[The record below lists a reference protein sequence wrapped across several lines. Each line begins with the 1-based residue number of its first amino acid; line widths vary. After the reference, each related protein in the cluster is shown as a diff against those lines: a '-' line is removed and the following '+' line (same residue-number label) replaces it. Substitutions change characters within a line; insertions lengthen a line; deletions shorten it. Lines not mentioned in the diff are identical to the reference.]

1 MTGLSTQIL
10 TLFLVHTDQIPS
22 QNRENPSEFIYN
34 NNDLIG
40 LSSLDGEDELMEM
53 STEEI
58 LTVSVVNQSLFDT
71 QGSPGLE
78 DYFNDKSIKGRL

>member
-1 MTGLSTQIL
+1 
-10 TLFLVHTDQIPS
+10 
-22 QNRENPSEFIYN
+22 
-34 NNDLIG
+34 
-40 LSSLDGEDELMEM
+40 M

-78 DYFNDKSIKGRL
+78 DYFHDKSIKGGFWACLTNRLFFSNFKLTGKTE

>member
-1 MTGLSTQIL
+1 
-10 TLFLVHTDQIPS
+10 
-22 QNRENPSEFIYN
+22 
-34 NNDLIG
+34 
-40 LSSLDGEDELMEM
+40 MEM

-78 DYFNDKSIKGRL
+78 DYFNDKSIKGEL